1 MHLVF
6 SYSIDKTKV
15 QSPLITLE
23 PAQESQ
29 YHCDFDELE
38 SFLYCHLAF
47 D

>member
-1 MHLVF
+1 MHFAF
-6 SYSIDKTKV
+6 SHSIGNTKV
-15 QSPLITLE
+15 QSLLITLD

>member
-6 SYSIDKTKV
+6 SHSIGKTKV
-15 QSPLITLE
+15 QSLLITLD

-29 YHCDFDELE
+29 YHCDFDGLE
-38 SFLYCHLAF
+38 SFLCRHLAF

>member
-6 SYSIDKTKV
+6 SHSIGKTKV
-15 QSPLITLE
+15 QSPLITLD

-29 YHCDFDELE
+29 YHCDFDWLE
-38 SFLYCHLAF
+38 SFLYYDLAF